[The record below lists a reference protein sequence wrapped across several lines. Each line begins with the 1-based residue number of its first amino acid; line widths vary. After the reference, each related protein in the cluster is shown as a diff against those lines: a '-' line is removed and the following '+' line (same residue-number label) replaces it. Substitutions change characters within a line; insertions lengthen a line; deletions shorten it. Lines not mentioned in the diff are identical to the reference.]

1 MTQEQSEKE
10 YKADSLVIILKTKD
24 DTYHQVALNDKEID
38 LVLDLIEQMHKGVVN
53 VLEEK
58 INYLTF

>member
-1 MTQEQSEKE
+1 MTQEESEKE
-10 YKADSLVIILKTKD
+10 YKADSLVIIIKTND
-24 DTYHQVALNDKEID
+24 DTYHQVALNKKEVALVFGLID
-38 LVLDLIEQMHKGVVN
+38 QMHKGVVK

>member
-1 MTQEQSEKE
+1 MTKEESEKE
-10 YKADSLVIILKTKD
+10 YKADSLVIIIKTKD
-24 DTYHQVALNDKEID
+24 DTYHQVALNKKEVALVFGLID
-38 LVLDLIEQMHKGVVN
+38 QMHNGVVK